1 MEDTKMDPQASLA
14 MMKIVFYGMVM
25 RKTLNYD
32 IRKTNYELKEGGPH
46 YKFLPHLSKQSI
58 IITL

>member
-1 MEDTKMDPQASLA
+1 MRQGQRRMEDTKMDPQASLA

-32 IRKTNYELKEGGPH
+32 KRYTKDEL
-46 YKFLPHLSKQSI
+46 
-58 IITL
+58 